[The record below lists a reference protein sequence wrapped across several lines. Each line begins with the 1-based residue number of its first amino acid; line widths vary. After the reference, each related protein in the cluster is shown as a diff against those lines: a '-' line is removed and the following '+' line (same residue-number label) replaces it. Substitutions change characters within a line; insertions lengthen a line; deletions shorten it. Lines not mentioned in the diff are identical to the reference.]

1 VLLYNFKN
9 INIRIMNKLFMLA
22 TLMCCGMLL
31 TSCSKDDKNDGGS
44 NTEGEVVLMY
54 YALGGSDLDMSTEQA
69 LANIA
74 FYRKQYPNVRSF
86 VQFKYSKERNKRWG
100 TDYEPSGNYGEV
112 YRFELNDNSLN
123 PKYNGDVEE
132 VKAFTGKGF
141 QRIAGSDF
149 KMYEPANIA
158 DFINWCIEQ
167 APNAKAYVLAFGDH
181 GGGYDLMKDGVKTRG
196 VMYDDN
202 IEGGPCASNTE
213 IATAIDAAKKHI
225 NVVFYDCCI
234 MNNLEALG
242 ELVGHTDYVF
252 ASGHSVAQTPLPD
265 LCLALSKIP
274 SAGTIDAGIRQHLG
288 SYVNP
293 ALENMRRMHMKYISE
308 NRIGRSMDYTLTDM
322 SKLPALFA
330 SIKAVSDYLK
340 QYVATLSPA
349 ELTARQDDFSEA
361 ASDCYQYTN
370 TDPLYDVVSYLNALE
385 NHVFANDDQFDALV
399 ANVETAAKQCQVAHA
414 EYSINKDGTDRK
426 YGLSYSIILGF
437 NSKRLRPTA
446 EVSSAHP
453 IAEQGVI
460 MHVVRAGKG
469 DIDDPYYNAF
479 LLENGNV
486 YFSVWNSGQEDR
498 VLDINNYSQGHS
510 TPNNSWDK
518 HYYTTVFDKATGWS
532 GWFKLNPGI
541 PYDNPPSD
549 DEGNWVFE
557 NPNIND
563 IINGN
568 VNIWQ

>member
-1 VLLYNFKN
+1 MLLYNFKN

-252 ASGHSVAQTPLPD
+252 ASGHSVAQNPLPD

-498 VLDINNYSQGHS
+498 VLDINNYSQMHS
-510 TPNNSWDK
+510 TPDNSWDK

>member
-1 VLLYNFKN
+1 
-9 INIRIMNKLFMLA
+9 MNKLFMLA

-69 LANIA
+69 LADIA

-252 ASGHSVAQTPLPD
+252 ASGHSVAQNPLPD

-293 ALENMRRMHMKYISE
+293 ALENMRRMHMKDISE

-469 DIDDPYYNAF
+469 NIDDPYYNAF

-498 VLDINNYSQGHS
+498 VLDINNYSQMHS
-510 TPNNSWDK
+510 TPDNSWDK

-541 PYDNPPSD
+541 PFDNLPSD

>member
-1 VLLYNFKN
+1 
-9 INIRIMNKLFMLA
+9 MNKLFMLA

-100 TDYEPSGNYGEV
+100 TDYVPSGNYGEV

-234 MNNLEALG
+234 MNN
-242 ELVGHTDYVF
+242 
-252 ASGHSVAQTPLPD
+252 
-265 LCLALSKIP
+265 
-274 SAGTIDAGIRQHLG
+274 
-288 SYVNP
+288 YVNP
-293 ALENMRRMHMKYISE
+293 ALENMRRMHMKDISE

-399 ANVETAAKQCQVAHA
+399 ANVETAAKQCHVAHA

-498 VLDINNYSQGHS
+498 VLDINNYSQMHS
-510 TPNNSWDK
+510 TPDNSWDK

>member
-1 VLLYNFKN
+1 
-9 INIRIMNKLFMLA
+9 MNKLFMLA

-252 ASGHSVAQTPLPD
+252 ASGHSVAQNPLPD

-293 ALENMRRMHMKYISE
+293 ALENMRRMHMKDISE

-498 VLDINNYSQGHS
+498 VLDINNYSQVHS

>member
-1 VLLYNFKN
+1 
-9 INIRIMNKLFMLA
+9 MNKLFMLA

-252 ASGHSVAQTPLPD
+252 ASGHSVAQNPLPD

-385 NHVFANDDQFDALV
+385 NHVFANVDQFDALV

-498 VLDINNYSQGHS
+498 VLDINNYSQMYS
-510 TPNNSWDK
+510 TPDNSWDK

>member
-1 VLLYNFKN
+1 
-9 INIRIMNKLFMLA
+9 MNKLFMLA

-100 TDYEPSGNYGEV
+100 TDYVPSGNYGEV

-252 ASGHSVAQTPLPD
+252 ASGHSVAQNPLPD

-293 ALENMRRMHMKYISE
+293 ALENMRRMHMKDISE

-510 TPNNSWDK
+510 TPDNSWDK

>member
-1 VLLYNFKN
+1 
-9 INIRIMNKLFMLA
+9 MNKLFMLA

-252 ASGHSVAQTPLPD
+252 ASGHSVAQNPLPD

>member
-1 VLLYNFKN
+1 
-9 INIRIMNKLFMLA
+9 MLA

-252 ASGHSVAQTPLPD
+252 ASGHSVAQNPLPD

-293 ALENMRRMHMKYISE
+293 ALENMRRMHMKDISE

-498 VLDINNYSQGHS
+498 VLDINNYSQVHS

>member
-1 VLLYNFKN
+1 MLLYNFKN

-100 TDYEPSGNYGEV
+100 TDYVPSGNYGEV

-252 ASGHSVAQTPLPD
+252 ASGHSVAQNPLPD

-293 ALENMRRMHMKYISE
+293 ALENMRRMHMKDISE

-469 DIDDPYYNAF
+469 NIDDPYYNAF

>member
-1 VLLYNFKN
+1 
-9 INIRIMNKLFMLA
+9 MNKLFMLA

-100 TDYEPSGNYGEV
+100 TDYVPSGNYGEV

-252 ASGHSVAQTPLPD
+252 ASGHSVAQNPLPD

-293 ALENMRRMHMKYISE
+293 ALENMRRMHMKDISE

-498 VLDINNYSQGHS
+498 VLDINNYSQMHS
-510 TPNNSWDK
+510 TPDNSWDK

>member
-1 VLLYNFKN
+1 
-9 INIRIMNKLFMLA
+9 MLA

-252 ASGHSVAQTPLPD
+252 ASGHSVAQNPLPD

-293 ALENMRRMHMKYISE
+293 ALENMRRMHMKDISE

-498 VLDINNYSQGHS
+498 VLDINNYSQMHS
-510 TPNNSWDK
+510 TPDNSWDK

>member
-1 VLLYNFKN
+1 
-9 INIRIMNKLFMLA
+9 
-22 TLMCCGMLL
+22 MLL

-252 ASGHSVAQTPLPD
+252 ASGHSVAQNPLPD

-293 ALENMRRMHMKYISE
+293 ALENMRRMHMKDISE
-308 NRIGRSMDYTLTDM
+308 NRIGRSMDYTLTDI

-498 VLDINNYSQGHS
+498 VLDINNYSQMHS
-510 TPNNSWDK
+510 TPDNSWDK

>member
-1 VLLYNFKN
+1 
-9 INIRIMNKLFMLA
+9 
-22 TLMCCGMLL
+22 
-31 TSCSKDDKNDGGS
+31 
-44 NTEGEVVLMY
+44 
-54 YALGGSDLDMSTEQA
+54 
-69 LANIA
+69 
-74 FYRKQYPNVRSF
+74 
-86 VQFKYSKERNKRWG
+86 
-100 TDYEPSGNYGEV
+100 
-112 YRFELNDNSLN
+112 
-123 PKYNGDVEE
+123 
-132 VKAFTGKGF
+132 
-141 QRIAGSDF
+141 
-149 KMYEPANIA
+149 MYEPANIA

-252 ASGHSVAQTPLPD
+252 ASGHSVAQNPLPD

-469 DIDDPYYNAF
+469 NIDDPYYNAF

-498 VLDINNYSQGHS
+498 VLDINNYSQMHS
-510 TPNNSWDK
+510 TPDNSWDK

>member
-1 VLLYNFKN
+1 
-9 INIRIMNKLFMLA
+9 MLA

-149 KMYEPANIA
+149 KMYEPANIT

-252 ASGHSVAQTPLPD
+252 ASGHSVAQNPLPD

-498 VLDINNYSQGHS
+498 VLDINNYSQMHS
-510 TPNNSWDK
+510 TPDNSWDK

>member
-1 VLLYNFKN
+1 
-9 INIRIMNKLFMLA
+9 MNKLFMLA

-252 ASGHSVAQTPLPD
+252 ASGHSVAQNPLPD

-293 ALENMRRMHMKYISE
+293 ALENMRRMHMKDISE

-469 DIDDPYYNAF
+469 NIDDPYYNAF

-498 VLDINNYSQGHS
+498 VLDINNYSQMHS
-510 TPNNSWDK
+510 TPDNSWDK

>member
-1 VLLYNFKN
+1 
-9 INIRIMNKLFMLA
+9 MNKLFMLA

-252 ASGHSVAQTPLPD
+252 ASGHSVAQNPLPD

-293 ALENMRRMHMKYISE
+293 ALENMRRMHMKDISE

-385 NHVFANDDQFDALV
+385 NHVFANDDQFDALI

-437 NSKRLRPTA
+437 NSKRLRPTS

-498 VLDINNYSQGHS
+498 VLDINNYSQVHS

>member
-1 VLLYNFKN
+1 
-9 INIRIMNKLFMLA
+9 MNKLFMLA

-252 ASGHSVAQTPLPD
+252 ASGHSVAQNPLPD

-469 DIDDPYYNAF
+469 NIDDPYYNAF

-498 VLDINNYSQGHS
+498 VLDINNYSQMHS
-510 TPNNSWDK
+510 TPDNSWDK

>member
-1 VLLYNFKN
+1 
-9 INIRIMNKLFMLA
+9 MNKLFMLA

-141 QRIAGSDF
+141 QRIASSDF
-149 KMYEPANIA
+149 KMYEPTNIA

-252 ASGHSVAQTPLPD
+252 ASGHSVAQNPLPD

-274 SAGTIDAGIRQHLG
+274 SAGTIDASIRQHLG

-293 ALENMRRMHMKYISE
+293 ALENMRRMHMKDISE

-498 VLDINNYSQGHS
+498 VLDINNYSQVHS

>member
-1 VLLYNFKN
+1 
-9 INIRIMNKLFMLA
+9 MNKLFMLA

-252 ASGHSVAQTPLPD
+252 ASGHSVAQNPLPD

-469 DIDDPYYNAF
+469 NIDDPYYNAF

-498 VLDINNYSQGHS
+498 VLDINNYSQVHS

>member
-1 VLLYNFKN
+1 
-9 INIRIMNKLFMLA
+9 MNKLFMLA

-252 ASGHSVAQTPLPD
+252 ASGHSVAQNPLPD

-498 VLDINNYSQGHS
+498 VLDINNYSQMHS
-510 TPNNSWDK
+510 TPDNSWDK

>member
-1 VLLYNFKN
+1 
-9 INIRIMNKLFMLA
+9 MNKLFMLA

-252 ASGHSVAQTPLPD
+252 ASGHSVAQNPLPD

-293 ALENMRRMHMKYISE
+293 ALENMRRMHMKDISE

-437 NSKRLRPTA
+437 NSKRLRPTS

-498 VLDINNYSQGHS
+498 VLDINNYSQVHS

>member
-1 VLLYNFKN
+1 
-9 INIRIMNKLFMLA
+9 MLA

-252 ASGHSVAQTPLPD
+252 ASGHSVAQNPLPD

-498 VLDINNYSQGHS
+498 VLDINNYSQMHS
-510 TPNNSWDK
+510 TPDNSWDK

>member
-1 VLLYNFKN
+1 
-9 INIRIMNKLFMLA
+9 MNKLFMLA

-149 KMYEPANIA
+149 KMYEPANIT

-252 ASGHSVAQTPLPD
+252 ASGHSVAQNPLPD

-498 VLDINNYSQGHS
+498 VLDINNYSQMHS
-510 TPNNSWDK
+510 TPDNSWDK

>member
-1 VLLYNFKN
+1 MLLYNFKN

-252 ASGHSVAQTPLPD
+252 ASGHSVAQNPLPD

-469 DIDDPYYNAF
+469 NIDDPYYNAF

-498 VLDINNYSQGHS
+498 VLDINNYSQMHS
-510 TPNNSWDK
+510 TPDNSWDK

>member
-1 VLLYNFKN
+1 
-9 INIRIMNKLFMLA
+9 MNKLFMLA

-293 ALENMRRMHMKYISE
+293 ALENMRRMHMKDISE

>member
-1 VLLYNFKN
+1 
-9 INIRIMNKLFMLA
+9 MNKLFMLA

-74 FYRKQYPNVRSF
+74 FYRKQYSNVRSF

-252 ASGHSVAQTPLPD
+252 ASGHSVAQNPLPD

-293 ALENMRRMHMKYISE
+293 ALENMRRMHMKDISE

-498 VLDINNYSQGHS
+498 VLDINNYSQMYS
-510 TPNNSWDK
+510 TPDNSWDK

>member
-1 VLLYNFKN
+1 
-9 INIRIMNKLFMLA
+9 MNKLFMLA

-252 ASGHSVAQTPLPD
+252 ASGHSVAQNPLPD

-293 ALENMRRMHMKYISE
+293 ALENMRRMHMKDISE

-498 VLDINNYSQGHS
+498 VLDINNYSQMHS
-510 TPNNSWDK
+510 TPDNSWDK

>member
-1 VLLYNFKN
+1 
-9 INIRIMNKLFMLA
+9 MNKLFMLA

-252 ASGHSVAQTPLPD
+252 ASGHSVAQNPLPD

-274 SAGTIDAGIRQHLG
+274 SADTIDAGIRQHLG

-498 VLDINNYSQGHS
+498 VLDINNYSQMHS
-510 TPNNSWDK
+510 TPDNSWDK

>member
-1 VLLYNFKN
+1 
-9 INIRIMNKLFMLA
+9 MNKLFMLA

-252 ASGHSVAQTPLPD
+252 ASGHSVAQNPLPD

-437 NSKRLRPTA
+437 NGKRLRPTS

-469 DIDDPYYNAF
+469 NIDDPYYNAF

-498 VLDINNYSQGHS
+498 VLDINNYSQMYS
-510 TPNNSWDK
+510 TPDNSWDK

>member
-1 VLLYNFKN
+1 
-9 INIRIMNKLFMLA
+9 MNKLFMLA

-100 TDYEPSGNYGEV
+100 TDYVPSGNYGEV

-252 ASGHSVAQTPLPD
+252 ASGHSVAQNPLPD

-293 ALENMRRMHMKYISE
+293 ALENMRRMHMKDISE

>member
-1 VLLYNFKN
+1 
-9 INIRIMNKLFMLA
+9 MLA

-100 TDYEPSGNYGEV
+100 TDYVPSGNYGEV

-252 ASGHSVAQTPLPD
+252 ASGHSVAQNPLPD

-293 ALENMRRMHMKYISE
+293 ALENMRRMHMKDISE

-510 TPNNSWDK
+510 TPDNSWDK

>member
-1 VLLYNFKN
+1 
-9 INIRIMNKLFMLA
+9 MNKLFMLA

>member
-1 VLLYNFKN
+1 
-9 INIRIMNKLFMLA
+9 MNKLFMLA

-86 VQFKYSKERNKRWG
+86 VQFKYSKERNNRWG

-252 ASGHSVAQTPLPD
+252 ASGHSVAQNPLPD

-469 DIDDPYYNAF
+469 NIDDPYYNAF

-498 VLDINNYSQGHS
+498 VLDINNYSQMHS
-510 TPNNSWDK
+510 TPDNSWDK

>member
-1 VLLYNFKN
+1 
-9 INIRIMNKLFMLA
+9 MNKLFMLA

-252 ASGHSVAQTPLPD
+252 ASGHSVAQNPLPD

-469 DIDDPYYNAF
+469 NIDDPYYNAF

-498 VLDINNYSQGHS
+498 VLDINNYSQMYS
-510 TPNNSWDK
+510 TPDNSWDK

>member
-1 VLLYNFKN
+1 
-9 INIRIMNKLFMLA
+9 MNKLFMLA

-141 QRIAGSDF
+141 QHIAGSDF

-252 ASGHSVAQTPLPD
+252 ASGHSVAQNPLPD

-340 QYVATLSPA
+340 QYVATLTPA

-498 VLDINNYSQGHS
+498 VLDINNYSQMHS

>member
-1 VLLYNFKN
+1 
-9 INIRIMNKLFMLA
+9 MNKLFMLA

-252 ASGHSVAQTPLPD
+252 ASGHSVAQNPLPD

-370 TDPLYDVVSYLNALE
+370 TDPS
-385 NHVFANDDQFDALV
+385 
-399 ANVETAAKQCQVAHA
+399 T
-414 EYSINKDGTDRK
+414 T
-426 YGLSYSIILGF
+426 
-437 NSKRLRPTA
+437 
-446 EVSSAHP
+446 SSA
-453 IAEQGVI
+453 I
-460 MHVVRAGKG
+460 
-469 DIDDPYYNAF
+469 
-479 LLENGNV
+479 
-486 YFSVWNSGQEDR
+486 
-498 VLDINNYSQGHS
+498 S
-510 TPNNSWDK
+510 TPLR
-518 HYYTTVFDKATGWS
+518 TTCSPTTTS
-532 GWFKLNPGI
+532 LTPSS
-541 PYDNPPSD
+541 PMSRQPPSSAKS
-549 DEGNWVFE
+549 
-557 NPNIND
+557 PMPSTA
-563 IINGN
+563 
-568 VNIWQ
+568 

>member
-1 VLLYNFKN
+1 
-9 INIRIMNKLFMLA
+9 MNKLFMLA

-86 VQFKYSKERNKRWG
+86 VQFKYSKERNNRWG

-167 APNAKAYVLAFGDH
+167 APNARAYVLAFGDH

-252 ASGHSVAQTPLPD
+252 ASGHSVAQNPLPD

-293 ALENMRRMHMKYISE
+293 ALENMRRMHMKDISE

-469 DIDDPYYNAF
+469 NIDDPYYNAF

-498 VLDINNYSQGHS
+498 VLDINNYSQMHS
-510 TPNNSWDK
+510 TPDNSWDK

>member
-1 VLLYNFKN
+1 
-9 INIRIMNKLFMLA
+9 MNKLFMLA

-252 ASGHSVAQTPLPD
+252 ASGHSVAQNPLPD

-437 NSKRLRPTA
+437 NSKRLRPTS

-469 DIDDPYYNAF
+469 NIDDPYYNAF

-498 VLDINNYSQGHS
+498 VLDINNYSQMHS
-510 TPNNSWDK
+510 TPDNSWDK
-518 HYYTTVFDKATGWS
+518 HYYTTVFNKATGWS

>member
-1 VLLYNFKN
+1 
-9 INIRIMNKLFMLA
+9 MNKLFMLA

-293 ALENMRRMHMKYISE
+293 ALENMRRMHMKDISE

-498 VLDINNYSQGHS
+498 VLDINNYSQVHS

>member
-1 VLLYNFKN
+1 
-9 INIRIMNKLFMLA
+9 MNKLFMLA

-252 ASGHSVAQTPLPD
+252 ASGHSVAQNPLPD

-293 ALENMRRMHMKYISE
+293 ALENMRRMHMKDISE

-437 NSKRLRPTA
+437 NSKRLRPTS

-498 VLDINNYSQGHS
+498 VLDINNYSQMHS
-510 TPNNSWDK
+510 TPDNSWDK